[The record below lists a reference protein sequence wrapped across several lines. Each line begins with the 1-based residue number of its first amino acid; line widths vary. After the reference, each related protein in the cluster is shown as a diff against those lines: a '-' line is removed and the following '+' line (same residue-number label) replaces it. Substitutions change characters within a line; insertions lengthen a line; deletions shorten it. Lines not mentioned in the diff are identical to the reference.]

1 MVQFTKIQAEK
12 YRQLMNTAATSL
24 SDEDAAYVPLMFEDW
39 SPENVNYEVGRRLC
53 YNEKLY
59 KVLIAHTSQSGWE
72 PDVAVSLFAEV
83 LIPDPTVIPE
93 WVQPSSTNP
102 YMMGDKVRHNGLIWI
117 SIADYNVW
125 EPGVYGW
132 QEVIE

>member
-1 MVQFTKIQAEK
+1 MIHFSEEEALKYKEIINKAAE
-12 YRQLMNTAATSL
+12 SL
-24 SDEDAAYVPLMFEDW
+24 EDSDAAYTPRIFEKW
-39 SPENVNYEVGRRLC
+39 EKEQQYEIGKRVC
-53 YNEKLY
+53 YNDKLY
-59 KVLIAHTSQSGWE
+59 KVIIAHTSQDGWE

-102 YMMGDKVRHNGLIWI
+102 YMKGDKVRHNNKNWI
-117 SIADYNVW
+117 STYDYNVW

-132 QEVIE
+132 DEF

>member
-1 MVQFTKIQAEK
+1 MIHFSEEEALKYKEIINKAAE
-12 YRQLMNTAATSL
+12 SL
-24 SDEDAAYVPLMFEDW
+24 EDSEAAYTPRIFEKW
-39 SPENVNYEVGRRLC
+39 EKEQQYEIGKRVC
-53 YNEKLY
+53 YNDKLY
-59 KVLIAHTSQSGWE
+59 KVIIAHTSQDGWE

-102 YMMGDKVRHNGLIWI
+102 YMKGDKVRHNNKNWI
-117 SIADYNVW
+117 STYDYNVW

-132 QEVIE
+132 DEF